1 MSFIPG
7 LHSFDGNS
15 TRQKKIDLSGK
26 KSGFGESKSVGGTPS
41 RRRARNAPSETT
53 MGLSRVGGN
62 RGGPTTSSGSRNLLT
77 KEETLTRAKRER
89 EQRHRARVEMKA
101 ALVVQKHW
109 RSVMALRVAKQRMRV
124 EEEREREIRYY
135 VSFERENTKPLS
147 KKGKR
152 NRNPI
157 ISNRPRRKRR
167 RNDQYYTIT
176 RIKRE
181 LKNVP

>member
-15 TRQKKIDLSGK
+15 TGQKKIDLSGK
-26 KSGFGESKSVGGTPS
+26 KSGGFGESKSVGGTPS
-41 RRRARNAPSETT
+41 RRSARNAPSETT
-53 MGLSRVGGN
+53 MGLSKVGGN
-62 RGGPTTSSGSRNLLT
+62 RGGPTTSSGSRNSLT

-124 EEEREREIRYY
+124 EEERERENGGGEGVNCLLYT
-135 VSFERENTKPLS
+135 SPS
-147 KKGKR
+147 
-152 NRNPI
+152 
-157 ISNRPRRKRR
+157 PR
-167 RNDQYYTIT
+167 DQ
-176 RIKRE
+176 RGSRM
-181 LKNVP
+181 PSSA